1 MKGITM
7 KQKIETGRYVK
18 SFRGRVVQCR
28 GRERSRSGYRFGLIG
43 VELDDGTKCVVWLD
57 NAADYRV
64 AERAHEFNKPVLFVA
79 ERRDLP
85 IYEPLFGLSRSIL
98 D

>member
-1 MKGITM
+1 MSITS
-7 KQKIETGRYVK
+7 IRP
-18 SFRGRVVQCR
+18 FRGRVIECR
-28 GRERSRSGYRFGLIG
+28 GREKSRSGYRFGLVG
-43 VELDDGTKCVVWLD
+43 VELDDGTKCVVWLG

-64 AERAHEFNKPVLFVA
+64 AERAYEFNFPVVFIA

-85 IYEPLFGLSRSIL
+85 IYEPLFGLSKSIL

>member
-1 MKGITM
+1 MPTFI
-7 KQKIETGRYVK
+7 R
-18 SFRGRVVQCR
+18 SFHGRVIQLR

-43 VELDDGTKCVVWLD
+43 VELDDGKKCVVWLG

-64 AERAHEFNKPVLFVA
+64 AERAYKFNTPVVFIA
-79 ERRDLP
+79 EIRDLP
-85 IYEPLFGLSRSIL
+85 IYEPLFGLSR